1 MIMRKKII
9 AIAAVAT
16 LMISTCFTGC
26 SKKEAASDGTTTSD
40 GKKVLKV
47 GMECCYA
54 PYNWTQADD
63 SNGAIQIAG
72 TSDYV
77 NGFQVSVLK
86 RVAEE
91 LGYDEIQ
98 VTKID
103 WDSII
108 LGLNSSKYDCIPG
121 ICYTSERAE
130 SIDFTETYFYSLDD
144 CMLVAKDGK
153 YASATSLQDFDGA
166 SVVTQLST
174 GWEQDMEQIPN
185 VDKQTSLSSASECT
199 YAVSTGKVDA
209 ALLDEATCMAAII
222 ANPDLTYISFEEG
235 KGFTQDIDSGYL
247 MGYGF
252 RKGDENC
259 AKFDEALKSISE
271 DEYKTMMEGAIKNQP
286 LSEE

>member
-1 MIMRKKII
+1 MRKKLLAVV
-9 AIAAVAT
+9 AIAA
-16 LMISTCFTGC
+16 LMVSSCLIGC
-26 SKKEAASDGTTTSD
+26 SKKDSGSEGSTSAEE
-40 GKKVLKV
+40 KKILKV

-63 SNGAIQIAG
+63 SNGAIQIEG

-77 NGFQVSVLK
+77 NGFQVAVLK
-86 RVAEE
+86 KVAEK

-121 ICYTSERAE
+121 ICYTSEREE

-144 CMLVAKDGK
+144 CMLVKKDGK
-153 YASATSLQDFDGA
+153 YKDAASLEDFDGA

-185 VDKQTSLSSASECT
+185 VNKQTSLSSATECT

-209 ALLDEATCMAAII
+209 ALLDEATCMAAVIS
-222 ANPDLTYISFEEG
+222 NPDLTYISFEDG

-259 AKFDEALKSISE
+259 AKIDEALKSISE
-271 DEYKTMMEGAIKNQP
+271 DEYKAMMEEAINNQP
-286 LSEE
+286 LSDE